1 MSVINNDD
9 ARLNGESRNTKS
21 KFGEILSEASVGPTP
36 ASLSNYNLHS
46 KDSSSG
52 PNPGDNFPII
62 SLIED
67 HPSVNY
73 YDSVLQNFGPSPPP
87 STPNDLIR
95 TTRNEN
101 VGLGFNSVSSAENT
115 FSLGNSFLNVGPTN
129 PTNYNPYYAPEEFT
143 YNQDPILIDNNIEDQ
158 QGFEEIVQNSIT
170 EENQVTD
177 LTEITEEENNLLT
190 PTTTTANYIEYF
202 EEATEKTQKSSR
214 SLNAKD
220 VFRKRVK
227 SNEFSNLVKT
237 IEYKPSDLKIRIKK
251 KEQDYSSNY
260 SYIPTLV
267 KCKEFEE
274 VGFCGYSESYP
285 VERISWLLQNCS
297 SLVSSFQAVVP
308 EELDRLGDN
317 SESVITSEKDED
329 RPWSWR
335 VYAYK
340 KRQACDSLV
349 SLIRPTYAVD
359 STGEPQLIIQT
370 DSIVQR
376 IPVDVCTS
384 PGSPCGGLEQC
395 GLRSLCVQRYT
406 YHYLLSFQPGQ
417 HQHCPAIRAFKLP
430 TACVCHAEVNS
441 SRFGDKLV

>member
-1 MSVINNDD
+1 VSAINNDD

-21 KFGEILSEASVGPTP
+21 KFGEILSEASLGPTP
-36 ASLSNYNLHS
+36 ATQNNYNLHS

-52 PNPGDNFPII
+52 PNPGGDNFPII

-73 YDSVLQNFGPSPPP
+73 YDSVLQNFGPS
-87 STPNDLIR
+87 TPNDLVR

-101 VGLGFNSVSSAENT
+101 VGLGFNSVSNAENS
-115 FSLGNSFLNVGPTN
+115 FGSFLNVGPTN

-170 EENQVTD
+170 EENTVTEDD
-177 LTEITEEENNLLT
+177 LTEITENDDDILK
-190 PTTTTANYIEYF
+190 TTTTSYIEYF
-202 EEATEKTQKSSR
+202 DEATEKTQKSSR

-260 SYIPTLV
+260 SYIPTLA
-267 KCKEFEE
+267 KCEEFEE
-274 VGFCGYSESYP
+274 VGFCGFSESYP
-285 VERISWLLQNCS
+285 IERISWLLQNCS
-297 SLVSSFQAVVP
+297 SLLSSFQAVVP
-308 EELDRLGDN
+308 DELDRLGDN

-340 KRQACDSLV
+340 KRQACHSEV

-359 STGEPQLIIQT
+359 TTGEPQLIIQT

-376 IPVDVCTS
+376 VPVDVCSS

-395 GLRSLCVQRYT
+395 SLRSLCVQRYT
-406 YHYLLSFQPGQ
+406 YHYLLASQPGQ
-417 HQHCPAIRAFKLP
+417 LQHCPAIRAFKLP
-430 TACVCHAEVNS
+430 TACVCHAQVDS

>member
-1 MSVINNDD
+1 M
-9 ARLNGESRNTKS
+9 
-21 KFGEILSEASVGPTP
+21 GPTP
-36 ASLSNYNLHS
+36 PTLNNYNLHS

-52 PNPGDNFPII
+52 PNPGGDNFPII
-62 SLIED
+62 SLIDD

-73 YDSVLQNFGPSPPP
+73 YDSVLQNFGPS
-87 STPNDLIR
+87 TPNDLVR
-95 TTRNEN
+95 NTRNEN
-101 VGLGFNSVSSAENT
+101 VGFNSVSNAENT
-115 FSLGNSFLNVGPTN
+115 FSLGSSFLNVGPTN

-158 QGFEEIVQNSIT
+158 QGFEEILQNSIT
-170 EENQVTD
+170 EENQVTEDD
-177 LTEITEEENNLLT
+177 LTEITEDDDDILK
-190 PTTTTANYIEYF
+190 TTTTNSYIEYF
-202 EEATEKTQKSSR
+202 EEATEKTQKSPR

-251 KEQDYSSNY
+251 KEQDYNFF
-260 SYIPTLV
+260 PTLV

-274 VGFCGYSESYP
+274 VGYCGYSESYP

-297 SLVSSFQAVVP
+297 SLLSSFQAVVP

-340 KRQACDSLV
+340 KRQACDSQV

-359 STGEPQLIIQT
+359 STGWCLLVVVVLILNSNTLSAGEPQLIIQT

-376 IPVDVCTS
+376 VPVDVCSS
-384 PGSPCGGLEQC
+384 PGSPCGGVEQC
-395 GLRSLCVQRYT
+395 SLRSLCVQRYT
-406 YHYLLSFQPGQ
+406 YHYLLSSRPGQ
-417 HQHCPAIRAFKLP
+417 QQHCPAIRAFKLP
-430 TACVCHAEVNS
+430 TACVCHAQVDS

>member
-1 MSVINNDD
+1 M
-9 ARLNGESRNTKS
+9 
-21 KFGEILSEASVGPTP
+21 
-36 ASLSNYNLHS
+36 
-46 KDSSSG
+46 
-52 PNPGDNFPII
+52 
-62 SLIED
+62 
-67 HPSVNY
+67 
-73 YDSVLQNFGPSPPP
+73 
-87 STPNDLIR
+87 
-95 TTRNEN
+95 
-101 VGLGFNSVSSAENT
+101 
-115 FSLGNSFLNVGPTN
+115 GPTN

-170 EENQVTD
+170 EENTVTEDD
-177 LTEITEEENNLLT
+177 LTEITENDDDILK
-190 PTTTTANYIEYF
+190 TTTTSYIEYF
-202 EEATEKTQKSSR
+202 DEATEKTQKSSR

-260 SYIPTLV
+260 SYIPTLA
-267 KCKEFEE
+267 KCEEFEE
-274 VGFCGYSESYP
+274 VGFCGFSESYP

-297 SLVSSFQAVVP
+297 SLLSSFQAVVP
-308 EELDRLGDN
+308 DELDRLGDN

-340 KRQACDSLV
+340 KRQACHSEV

-359 STGEPQLIIQT
+359 TTGWSLLLLLVVVLMVVVLVVVLVLMVVVLMVIFSNISSAGEPQLIIQT

-376 IPVDVCTS
+376 VPVDVCSS

-395 GLRSLCVQRYT
+395 SLRSLCVQRYT
-406 YHYLLSFQPGQ
+406 YHYLLASQPGQ
-417 HQHCPAIRAFKLP
+417 LQHCPAIRAFKLP
-430 TACVCHAEVNS
+430 TACVCHAQVDS